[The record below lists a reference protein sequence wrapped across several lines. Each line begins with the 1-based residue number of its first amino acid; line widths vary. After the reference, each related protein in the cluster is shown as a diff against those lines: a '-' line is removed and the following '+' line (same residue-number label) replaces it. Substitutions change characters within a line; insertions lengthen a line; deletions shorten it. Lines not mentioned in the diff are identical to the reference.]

1 MSGPSRPAGEHTD
14 VYIAQQ
20 RAILDVLEHC
30 SVEPEANI
38 EQLLRGTL
46 EARNIPVP
54 PEPWLHAVAGEIA
67 NDHLYVVANGMVPNE
82 YFSGASG
89 GRAAD
94 RAQLAGHDL
103 QPPESSTERMAEGH
117 APGNQIA

>member
-1 MSGPSRPAGEHTD
+1 MSGPSRPAGEYTD

-20 RAILDVLEHC
+20 RAIFDVLEHC

-38 EQLLRGTL
+38 EQLLRRTL
-46 EARNIPVP
+46 EARNISVP

-67 NDHLYVVANGMVPNE
+67 NDRLYVVANGMVPNE
-82 YFSGASG
+82 YFSGTSG
-89 GRAAD
+89 GRVAD